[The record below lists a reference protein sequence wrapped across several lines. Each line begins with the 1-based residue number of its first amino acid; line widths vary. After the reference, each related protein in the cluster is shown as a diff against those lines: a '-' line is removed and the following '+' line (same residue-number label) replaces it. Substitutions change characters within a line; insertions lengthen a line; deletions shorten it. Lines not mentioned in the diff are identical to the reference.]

1 MIDHIDIIFTKK
13 RRIKFV
19 NTICY
24 FKLKIN
30 MMDVGRRYY
39 NKHIVYPLVYH

>member
-19 NTICY
+19 NTIGH

-30 MMDVGRRYY
+30 MVDVDIII
-39 NKHIVYPLVYH
+39 NI